1 VTLLIAGSSPVSGL
15 WMMHDCLK
23 AVRIRRSD
31 IKERFVGEN
40 PAIYFLKKKE
50 IYACVAQLVEQWIC
64 NP

>member
-1 VTLLIAGSSPVSGL
+1 MT
-15 WMMHDCLK
+15 HDCLK

-50 IYACVAQLVEQWIC
+50 KFMPVSYNA
-64 NP
+64 